1 MWSQFFVER
10 YAHEKHEAHLSE
22 AAHDRLPRDLRANG
36 HPSQGRLL
44 HVPTAET
51 GGAVVLLVLATL
63 LSVGLT
69 GAVERPTTPARVV
82 EVSAVRPVASFAH
95 VVDRWYEEPE
105 AKLAAGSSF
114 AHVVDRSYTDELWF
128 FGP

>member
-1 MWSQFFVER
+1 MPGTRSSAYCRGVSWWGEGSIQGDAGDTAMWSQFFVER

-82 EVSAVRPVASFAH
+82 EVSAVRPVA
-95 VVDRWYEEPE
+95 
-105 AKLAAGSSF
+105 
-114 AHVVDRSYTDELWF
+114 
-128 FGP
+128 